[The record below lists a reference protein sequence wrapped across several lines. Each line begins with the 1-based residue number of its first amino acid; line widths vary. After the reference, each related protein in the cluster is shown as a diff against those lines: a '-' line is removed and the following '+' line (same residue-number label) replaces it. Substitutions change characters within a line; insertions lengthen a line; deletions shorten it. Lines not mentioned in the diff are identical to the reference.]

1 MAAAQQFETI
11 TMPEGGLGSF
21 FTSNMDEFD
30 DNVLMFGREGG
41 INSMKEVAD
50 RMARMGRE
58 GDNFVVHASE
68 KEVMVP
74 KEVAEKNPE
83 LVGQIKQAIAAEG
96 ADPEAYVV
104 GSDRNSINP
113 YTGQRE
119 FFLKKLVKG
128 IKKVFKKAAKV
139 ILPVALNVIFPGMGT
154 IASAAIGAGIGGLVQ
169 GASLSQAFK
178 SAALGGLTAGVA
190 SGVSGALGSIGTGQ
204 TLGQGFMSGLKGALP
219 SQSVGFFK
227 PRFGMENA
235 PGVFEPF
242 KTGRGMDANY
252 QNMVAGQRAIEEA
265 VAPTL
270 EGLNPSQLE
279 HASNLKALNPD
290 LTNAQLAEAA
300 SKAVPAAAAKSSV
313 LGTAAKYGIPS
324 LLALGA
330 TGAFDPIPAS
340 EIDLTDVGGS
350 DLSGALAD
358 ATDMVEA
365 DPSKYRVGQPTGR
378 PEYVDPAFTLVNSGL
393 TSGEYLPSQG
403 QYVPPARPSAVYAS
417 LVPSGA
423 GTANQ
428 DTGTMVPSGDGQFAT
443 YVPPAAPVVIPG
455 YNPEVTGMR
464 PAPIYGIDSRGNPV
478 MTPYGDPI
486 MPAQFVGSN
495 QEVQM
500 AAAGGPME
508 LANDPRLQKARM
520 FPRRTGQIQG
530 PGTETSDDIP
540 AMLSDGEFVMT
551 AQAVRGA
558 GNGSREQGFKKMY
571 DIMRAFEG
579 GAVA

>member
-11 TMPEGGLGSF
+11 TMPDAGIGSF
-21 FTSNMDEFD
+21 LTSNLDEID
-30 DNVLMFGREGG
+30 DNVLLFGREAG

-50 RMARMGRE
+50 RMAKLGQ
-58 GDNFVVHASE
+58 GTDNFIVHASE

-74 KEVAEKNPE
+74 SEVAEKNPE
-83 LVGQIKQAIAAEG
+83 LLGQIKQAIAAEG

-119 FFLKKLVKG
+119 FLLKKFVRG
-128 IKKVFKKAAKV
+128 VKKVFKKAAKI

-154 IASAAIGAGIGGLVQ
+154 IASAAIGAGIGGLIQ
-169 GASLSQAFK
+169 GESFKDALK

-219 SQSVGFFK
+219 SQTTGFFQT
-227 PRFGMENA
+227 RFGMENA

-242 KTGRGMDANY
+242 KTGRGMDSEY
-252 QNMVAGQRAIEEA
+252 QAALGKAQEA
-265 VAPTL
+265 VQ
-270 EGLNPSQLE
+270 LN
-279 HASNLKALNPD
+279 KY
-290 LTNAQLAEAA
+290 QLAAEEIA
-300 SKAVPAAAAKSSV
+300 KAKDAGITLSPADALAQVSAGTAAKSSV
-313 LGTAAKYGIPS
+313 LGTAAKYGLPS

-330 TGAFDPIPAS
+330 AGGFDPIPAS
-340 EIDLTDVGGS
+340 EIEIEGFDESDTSETRLAENPDKYSVG
-350 DLSGALAD
+350 
-358 ATDMVEA
+358 V
-365 DPSKYRVGQPTGR
+365 PSTASPGYITPTQAIYSGQP
-378 PEYVDPAFTLVNSGL
+378 L
-393 TSGEYLPSQG
+393 TTAAYLPSQG
-403 QYVPPARPSAVYAS
+403 TYNPIVPSATYAS
-417 LVPSGA
+417 LTPSGA
-423 GTANQ
+423 GT
-428 DTGTMVPSGDGQFAT
+428 MVPSSGGAST
-443 YVPPAAPVVIPG
+443 YVPPAPVTIPG
-455 YNPEVTGMR
+455 YDPTVTGMR
-464 PAPIYGIDSRGNPV
+464 PAPLYGVDAQGNPIY
-478 MTPYGDPI
+478 TPYADPI
-486 MPAQFVGSN
+486 MPASYVQP
-495 QEVQM
+495 EVQM
-500 AAAGGPME
+500 AAAGGPMTMNRQGQRNMTLE
-508 LANDPRLQKARM
+508 Q

>member
-11 TMPEGGLGSF
+11 TMPDAGIGSF
-21 FTSNMDEFD
+21 LTTNIDEFD
-30 DNVLMFGREGG
+30 DNVLMFGREAG
-41 INSMKEVAD
+41 INSIKSVAD
-50 RMARMGRE
+50 RMASMGRN
-58 GDNFVVHASE
+58 GDNYIVHATE
-68 KEVMVP
+68 KEMIVP
-74 KEVAEKNPE
+74 KDVAENNPE
-83 LVGQIKQAIAAEG
+83 LMNQVKQAIAADG
-96 ADPEAYVV
+96 TDPERYVV

-113 YTGQRE
+113 YTGQPE
-119 FFLKKLVKG
+119 FFKFLKKVARG
-128 IKKVFKKAAKV
+128 IKKVFKKAAKI
-139 ILPVALNVIFPGMGT
+139 ILPVAINFFAPGLGT
-154 IASAAIGAGIGGLVQ
+154 IASAAIGAGIGGLIQ
-169 GASLSQAFK
+169 GESLGQAFK

-190 SGVSGALGSIGTGQ
+190 SGISGAISGE
-204 TLGQGFMSGLKGALP
+204 GFMTGLKGGLPASYQGSGLKGAFP
-219 SQSVGFFK
+219 SASDFALRKSGDPMFMGTGF
-227 PRFGMENA
+227 
-235 PGVFEPF
+235 
-242 KTGRGMDANY
+242 RG
-252 QNMVAGQRAIEEA
+252 
-265 VAPTL
+265 T
-270 EGLNPSQLE
+270 EGY
-279 HASNLKALNPD
+279 SNLVTKQAADAALAAKPFDLKAEYLKNVEANIPSAEAMT
-290 LTNAQLAEAA
+290 LAQNAQKTATAA
-300 SKAVPAAAAKSSV
+300 AAAAKPSMMS
-313 LGTAAKYGIPS
+313 TALKFGLP
-324 LLALGA
+324 ALGVASA
-330 TGAFDPIPAS
+330 TGMFDPIPAS
-340 EIDLTDVGGS
+340 EIDLTNVAGS
-350 DLSGALAD
+350 DLSGTLAD

-378 PEYVDPAFTLVNSGL
+378 PEYVDPSFTLVNSGL

-423 GTANQ
+423 GTVNQ
-428 DTGTMVPSGDGQFAT
+428 DTGTMVPSGDGQIAT

-464 PAPIYGIDSRGNPV
+464 PAPIYGIDERGNPV

-500 AAAGGPME
+500 AAAGGPMTTNRQGQRNMALE
-508 LANDPRLQKARM
+508 Q